1 MKKILAM
8 LLASSMVF
16 AFAACGDVTET
27 TTGSAD
33 PVETTTSSTP
43 AETTTGTTTPVV
55 PADTKTSLELFN
67 EIFAAYLADTSIDE
81 MSKLPSV
88 SCTDPIAAEKRLE
101 LYNAKMEELLAK
113 PEEEVTED
121 DWMALN
127 ALLEGAGELTLT
139 DDNAGYLEGIGFP
152 VSNMG
157 MVSNAATAAN
167 GRMANFFTVT
177 VNKITDSANVQA
189 FVDSYKASMAAT
201 NFVCGQPDAYTIITC
216 GDYVISVFGLE
227 DVINPFAGVITSNF
241 NGTVAASGTF
251 Y

>member
-27 TTGSAD
+27 TTGSVN
-33 PVETTTSSTP
+33 PTETTT
-43 AETTTGTTTPVV
+43 AETTTGTAPVV
-55 PADTKTSLELFN
+55 PTETKTSLELFN

-88 SCTDPIAAEKRLE
+88 SCTDPVASEQRLA
-101 LYNAKMEELLAK
+101 LYMAKCEELDALGDAAT
-113 PEEEVTED
+113 EE
-121 DWMALN
+121 DWMAAN

-139 DDNAGYLEGIGFP
+139 ADNADYLAGIGFP

-157 MVSNAATAAN
+157 MVTNAATACN

-189 FVDSYKASMAAT
+189 FVDSYKASLAAT

-227 DVINPFAGVITSNF
+227 DVIKPFAGVITSGF